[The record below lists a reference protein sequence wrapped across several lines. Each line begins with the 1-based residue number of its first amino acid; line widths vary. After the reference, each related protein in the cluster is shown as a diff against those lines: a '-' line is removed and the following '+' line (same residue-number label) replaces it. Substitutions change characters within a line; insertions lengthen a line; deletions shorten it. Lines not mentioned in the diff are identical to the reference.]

1 MLSLVANVMDL
12 DAITS
17 LLNAAFA
24 FMAVFVAFKGNLMT
38 KPVIVELVVILGL
51 LLLYNIIGHSQ
62 LYAGWEG
69 ANERGVFLQ
78 TFLLFIY
85 LVIPYFLSRKG
96 KLNNEDVIILFQITF
111 VYAIV
116 MYFKNLLFLSVM
128 SAINLGVGETT
139 NNIGYMFVCLSP
151 FIYLLKDKKKQI
163 ILLLAAVIFV
173 ILSAKRGAILL
184 ETLFMLYYL
193 YSTYLKGRISL
204 GRIFMFAVL
213 LGIVALIG
221 YKIMLSNDYIYDK
234 FIMTTEGYSSGRDTL
249 AEDILGYVFGSQ
261 STLVSLFFGSGI
273 GTSVN
278 IAGNWAHNDWLEFI
292 SMSGLLGVFIY
303 LKFYWSI
310 WKIKR
315 KCYLD
320 QYGLI
325 FTSTAMMLFVMS
337 FFSMAIL
344 ISTTNSYSLMIL
356 MGYGYGK
363 LAFKRRIKSLQSN
376 SLLIR

>member
-1 MLSLVANVMDL
+1 MAKVLDL
-12 DAITS
+12 TALTAI
-17 LLNAAFA
+17 LNAAFA
-24 FMAVFVAFKGNLMT
+24 LMAVFVVFKGNLMT
-38 KPVIVELVVILGL
+38 KPVIVELAAILGL

-62 LYAGWEG
+62 LYTGWEG
-69 ANERGVFLQ
+69 SNERGIFLE
-78 TFLLFIY
+78 TFLIFIY
-85 LVIPYFLSRKG
+85 LVVPYFLSRNG
-96 KLNNEDVIILFQITF
+96 KLNDNDIIILFLITF
-111 VYAIV
+111 VYAIL
-116 MYFKNLLFLSVM
+116 MYFKNLIFLSVM
-128 SAINLGVGETT
+128 SAINMGVGEIT

-151 FIYLLKDKKKQI
+151 FIFLLKDKKKQI

-184 ETLFMLYYL
+184 EILFTLYYL
-193 YSTYLKGRISL
+193 YNTYLKGRISL
-204 GRIFMFAVL
+204 GRILKFVVL

-234 FIMTTEGYSSGRDTL
+234 FIQTTEGYSSGRDTL
-249 AEDILGYVFGSQ
+249 AEDILGYVFGSG
-261 STLVSLFFGSGI
+261 SSLESLFFGSGI
-273 GTSVN
+273 GTSVY

-310 WKIKR
+310 WMTKR

-344 ISTTNSYSLMIL
+344 VSTGTSYSLMIL

-363 LAFKRRIKSLQSN
+363 ITFKKSYKVLQTN
-376 SLLIR
+376 GLLIN